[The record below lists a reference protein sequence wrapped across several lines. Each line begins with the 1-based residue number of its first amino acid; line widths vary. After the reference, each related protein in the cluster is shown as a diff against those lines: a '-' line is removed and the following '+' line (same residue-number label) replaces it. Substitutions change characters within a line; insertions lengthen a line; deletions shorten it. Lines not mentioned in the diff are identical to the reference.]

1 MSEDIYANALKTT
14 LTEVRNICPDITHS
28 FIFTE
33 DGTIIAEAAQDT
45 EVSTERTIHYFQ
57 SLIEKADTIGGL
69 NTFLVNGSKGVAQIS
84 RVNNM
89 YLALSASKKADMAFI
104 QSVARIIVPTV
115 IKLLENI
122 VSTPLKSTFS
132 PQKPIVENLTQV
144 NEGKFRAWWLHQ
156 NLMVENLTGLLA
168 GETAQIDNK
177 ILKEWSENLNNA
189 RIDEI
194 EVETSDG
201 KIARCKVKA
210 ISERDFVGKGLI
222 RIPEKISRILE
233 VEKGEQLKVK
243 PIIPEEKKY
252 ER

>member
-1 MSEDIYANALKTT
+1 MSEDIYANALKTA
-14 LTEVRNICPDITHS
+14 LTEVRNICPDITRS
-28 FIFTE
+28 FIFTK
-33 DGTIIAEAAQDT
+33 DGIIIAEAAQDA
-45 EVSTERTIHYFQ
+45 EASTERAIYSFQ

-104 QSVARIIVPTV
+104 QSVARIIIPTV

-122 VSTPLKSTFS
+122 ASTPLKSTFS
-132 PQKPIVENLTQV
+132 PQNLI
-144 NEGKFRAWWLHQ
+144 
-156 NLMVENLTGLLA
+156 VENLTGLLV
-168 GETAQIDNK
+168 GETAQIDNE
-177 ILKEWSENLNNA
+177 ILKQWSKNLNNA

-194 EVETSDG
+194 EIETSDG

-210 ISERDFVGKGLI
+210 ISEREFIGKGLI
-222 RIPEKISRILE
+222 RIPEKISRTLE

-243 PIIPEEKKY
+243 PIIPEGKKY